1 MTNSTKY
8 IPYQPLEIPNRD
20 SFAAAEHFFET
31 MNKRR
36 SIRHFSDEWV
46 DEKIIESI
54 IKTAGT
60 APSGAHK
67 QPWVFCA
74 VSNKAL
80 KHEIRLLAEAE
91 ERQNYETRMG
101 EAWKKDLEPFGT
113 NAVKEFIDK
122 APWLIIVMR
131 KPFEID
137 KSGQKHK
144 NYYVAES
151 VGIAAGM
158 LISAIH
164 QAGLVTLTHTPSPMD
179 FLAKIL
185 KRPENEKPFLLMP
198 VGYPVKGTQIPDLQ
212 RKPIDEIVKYY
223 R

>member
-1 MTNSTKY
+1 MTDSAKY
-8 IPYQPLEIPNRD
+8 IPYKSIEIPNND
-20 SFAAAEHFFET
+20 QYTAATEFYAL
-31 MNKRR
+31 MDKRR
-36 SIRHFSDEWV
+36 SVREFSNKWV
-46 DEKIIESI
+46 EESVIETI

-74 VSNKAL
+74 ISNKEL

-91 ERQNYETRMG
+91 EKLNYGSRMG
-101 EAWKKDLEPFGT
+101 EDWKKDLEPFGT
-113 NAVKEFIDK
+113 NPVKEFIDI

-131 KPFEID
+131 KPFDLDEN
-137 KSGQKHK
+137 GNKHK

-185 KRPENEKPFLLMP
+185 ERPNNEKPFLLMP
-198 VGYPVKGTQIPDLQ
+198 VGHPAKGAQIPDLQ
-212 RKPIDEIVKYY
+212 RKPIDEIAKYY

>member
-1 MTNSTKY
+1 MSNSTKY
-8 IPYQPLEIPNRD
+8 SLYRPIEIASNDSQAAAD
-20 SFAAAEHFFET
+20 SFYTF

-36 SIRHFSDEWV
+36 SIRQFSDEWV
-46 DEKIIESI
+46 DEKIIETI

-74 VSNKAL
+74 ISNKDL
-80 KHEIRLLAEAE
+80 KHKIRLLAEAE
-91 ERQNYETRMG
+91 ERQNYESRMG

-113 NAVKEFIDK
+113 NAEKEFIDV
-122 APWLIIVMR
+122 APWLIVVMR
-131 KPFEID
+131 KPFDLEING
-137 KSGQKHK
+137 KKKK

-151 VGIAAGM
+151 VGIAAGL

-185 KRPENEKPFLLMP
+185 ERPTNEKPFLLMP
-198 VGYPVKGTQIPDLQ
+198 VGYPSKNAEIPDLQ
-212 RKPIDEIVKYY
+212 RKPIDEIAKYY